1 MEKIFQAPNGKYFWK
16 KYDENG
22 SIVEQSEVCFESE
35 VEANEALKAGILT
48 NEEVEEADELDGPVE
63 DLEEAEEEV
72 VEKKP
77 RKRASKK

>member
-22 SIVEQSEVCFESE
+22 SVLGQSEVCFESE

-48 NEEVEEADELDGPVE
+48 NEEAEEVK
-63 DLEEAEEEV
+63 EEAEQEV
-72 VEKKP
+72 VKKKP